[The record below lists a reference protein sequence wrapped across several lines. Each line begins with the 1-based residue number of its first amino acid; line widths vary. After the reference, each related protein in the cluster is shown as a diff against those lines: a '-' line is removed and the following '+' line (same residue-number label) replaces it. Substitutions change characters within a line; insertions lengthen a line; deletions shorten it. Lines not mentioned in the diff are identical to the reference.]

1 MQQGDEP
8 MAKGANMQKKLRELA
23 RLQPPGSR
31 CFKGNYTS
39 DAVAP
44 EVQEPVRKNFL
55 YLKRK
60 VEKA

>member
-1 MQQGDEP
+1 